1 MSVGSRT
8 LPDFRIAVFPPGS
21 AILRVDWFGSISF
34 PDRSTRSTQPS
45 VRVYLSEIEDPQ
57 AGVDPTQPAQGAVPV
72 RRLAR
77 HVSIGTTMLLRIGDL
92 WRNQVLVAKPAYELE
107 EFRDVQIDRD
117 TVQVVKAG
125 SSFEDGSFL
134 LPRSEHPGHMANTH
148 SYCVKVSLDDG
159 RLLVIPAM
167 ELIRFYFGSSSSL
180 LATLFTTG
188 LDKDAL
194 FTSAHL
200 ETRPGLATLHLAEGI
215 PRASA
220 HDVARIAFDDIAW
233 RAAVLISR
241 SCLRAS
247 VRGSEIFPQGVFPFQ
262 GKTTLQVKGKWLS
275 RAGQPRQT
283 FLVYEMRSCSFVFPY
298 SVLSY
303 RVAGGQTSD
312 TTRQGAADATDAK
325 RRAASRTSK
334 PRAPSLNEHD
344 ASRHLAA
351 DTAYL
356 PRVPRFPD
364 LTRKLTFGDE
374 TVEQELPLS
383 AAGAPT
389 PAIES
394 MAVGEAGSNERIRP
408 LTLAESPKWEHGH
421 AAPQYLAPLLA
432 ALDRFAGDVKLL
444 TASDQDGWTI
454 PVNMSADLD
463 GVIDEAL
470 LEQGVARRLCT
481 FRVTA
486 GIADGVLVALGN
498 AQVLYLIVPIDQGT
512 DIVDASQYMQSVI
525 DSAKAQQA
533 SQPMCKPAPT
543 EEQSPPT
550 SDALAAW
557 LAQWAREAPADLRR
571 FALPLDGDNTGG

>member
-1 MSVGSRT
+1 
-8 LPDFRIAVFPPGS
+8 
-21 AILRVDWFGSISF
+21 
-34 PDRSTRSTQPS
+34 
-45 VRVYLSEIEDPQ
+45 
-57 AGVDPTQPAQGAVPV
+57 
-72 RRLAR
+72 
-77 HVSIGTTMLLRIGDL
+77 
-92 WRNQVLVAKPAYELE
+92 
-107 EFRDVQIDRD
+107 
-117 TVQVVKAG
+117 
-125 SSFEDGSFL
+125 
-134 LPRSEHPGHMANTH
+134 
-148 SYCVKVSLDDG
+148 
-159 RLLVIPAM
+159 M

-200 ETRPGLATLHLAEGI
+200 ETRPGLATLQLAEGI

-262 GKTTLQVKGKWLS
+262 GKTTLQLKGKWLS

-283 FLVYEMRSCSFVFPY
+283 FLVYEMRSCSFAFPY
-298 SVLSY
+298 SVLCY

-312 TTRQGAADATDAK
+312 TTRQGAADTTDAK

-344 ASRHLAA
+344 ASRHLAP

-364 LTRKLTFGDE
+364 LTGKLTFGDE

-394 MAVGEAGSNERIRP
+394 MA
-408 LTLAESPKWEHGH
+408 ESPKWAHGH

-454 PVNMSADLD
+454 PVNMSADVD

-486 GIADGVLVALGN
+486 GTADGVLVALGTS
-498 AQVLYLIVPIDQGT
+498 QVLYLIVPIDPGT
-512 DIVDASQYMQSVI
+512 EIVDASLYMQSVI
-525 DSAKAQQA
+525 DAAKAQHA
-533 SQPMCKPAPT
+533 SQPMCGPAPT
-543 EEQSPPT
+543 EAQSPPT
-550 SDALAAW
+550 SAALAAW
-557 LAQWAREAPADLRR
+557 LAQWAREAPGDLRR
-571 FALPLDGDNTGG
+571 FALPLDGDNAGG